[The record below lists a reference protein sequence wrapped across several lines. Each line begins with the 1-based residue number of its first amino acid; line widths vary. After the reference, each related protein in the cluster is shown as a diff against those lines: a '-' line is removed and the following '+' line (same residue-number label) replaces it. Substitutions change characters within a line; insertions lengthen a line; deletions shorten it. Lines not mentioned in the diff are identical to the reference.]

1 MALALALAAMA
12 LALASALA
20 AASAKCLSFTFKF
33 FYVMGKALSGELS
46 YAWTG
51 LVTFLVYFF
60 DASSQ
65 LEHEF
70 LLNFPSAKN
79 REKFAAPRRLFLPRL
94 PLA

>member
-20 AASAKCLSFTFKF
+20 AALAKCLSFTFKI

-51 LVTFLVYFF
+51 LVTFFVYLLTPHPNWNMNFY
-60 DASSQ
+60 
-65 LEHEF
+65 LTF
-70 LLNFPSAKN
+70 LKTGRSLLLQGDYFSHVS
-79 REKFAAPRRLFLPRL
+79 L
-94 PLA
+94 